1 MMTDDSGIARASV
14 WMALGTIV
22 SRITG
27 AMRLLLLLW
36 VVGKSL
42 NADIFSI
49 ANTIPNA
56 LYILVAGGIFNV
68 VLVPQLVRAMKRD
81 TDGGDAYAN
90 RVITLG
96 LLVLGAATALL
107 VLAVPL
113 LVRVF
118 FDGAL
123 FAPGLEQAQDSARL
137 LMWLCMPQVF
147 FYGVFVLVGQVLN
160 ARGRFGPMM
169 WAPIVNNV
177 VASGVLVLFAVMFG
191 KSDGADGFTTSEALL
206 LGVGSTVAIALQA
219 LVLVPYL
226 RQAGFHFRPRF
237 DFRGV
242 GLGHTFKLGVWTLLF
257 VLVNQ
262 VAYVVVAKLGSGATT
277 EGARTGADAA
287 GAAVYD
293 LGFLVSQVPHGVIT
307 VSLATAIIPMLSG
320 LAADRD
326 FARFRLELGRT
337 LRIALVIVVPLAVA
351 LACLGQ
357 QVATIANLTGNL
369 NGGTESIGWT
379 IQAFAIAMV
388 AFTVHYLML
397 RGFYANEDTRTPFF
411 IQIVIAAV
419 NITAAIALT
428 SMVEPA
434 RVAMMLALAYGIAYV
449 VGSILS
455 TTLLSRTVGSLM
467 DREMLAFVGKLVL
480 AAGVAALAMLG
491 IAAGLESAGLD
502 QTSPSGGLP
511 TAFVAGA
518 GGAAAYVLAAKVLR
532 MDQLTYLVKTL
543 RRRA

>member
-1 MMTDDSGIARASV
+1 MTDAGIARASA

-81 TDGGDAYAN
+81 PDGGDAYAN

-96 LLVLGAATALL
+96 VLVLAGATALL
-107 VLAVPL
+107 VAAVPV
-113 LVRVF
+113 LVHLF
-118 FDGAL
+118 YDSAL

-177 VASGVLVLFAVMFG
+177 VACGVLVLFAVTFG
-191 KSDGADGFTTSEALL
+191 KSDGAKGFSTSEALV
-206 LGVGSTVAIALQA
+206 LGIGSTVAIALQA
-219 LVLVPYL
+219 LVLIPYL
-226 RQAGFHFRPRF
+226 RQAGFHFKPRF

-257 VLVNQ
+257 VLANQ
-262 VAYVVVAKLGSGATT
+262 IAYVVVARLGSSATADGAK
-277 EGARTGADAA
+277 TGKDAA

-320 LAADRD
+320 LAADRE
-326 FARFRLELGRT
+326 FGRFRAELGRT
-337 LRIALVIVVPLAVA
+337 VRLALVIIVPLAVA
-351 LACLGQ
+351 IACLGQ
-357 QVATIANLTGNL
+357 QLATIADLTGNL
-369 NGGTESIGWT
+369 KGGTESIGWT

-411 IQIVIAAV
+411 IQVVIATV
-419 NITAAIALT
+419 NIAAAITLT

-434 RVAMMLALAYGIAYV
+434 RVAMMLALSYGIAYLI
-449 VGSILS
+449 GSILS
-455 TTLLSRTVGSLM
+455 TTVLSRTVGSLV
-467 DREMLAFVGKLVL
+467 DREMVVFAGKLIL
-480 AAGVAALAMLG
+480 AAGIAAAAMLG
-491 IAAGLESAGLD
+491 IAAALDSAGLD
-502 QTSPSGGLP
+502 QASPSGGLP
-511 TAFVAGA
+511 TAIIAGT
-518 GGAAAYVLAAKVLR
+518 GGAVAYVIATKVLR
-532 MDQLTYLVKTL
+532 MEQLTYLVKTL
-543 RRRA
+543 RRRG